1 MQTHS
6 QGGQHG
12 FVLTGRRTRSHP
24 SPTQRRFFF
33 TTEGAHLA
41 TQAAEQASLLMVMLD
56 TFVALEK
63 LIQHD
68 RADDAQAL
76 AAKRDGLCSL
86 MRSLNG
92 EMARQV
98 DGLVV
103 TTGVLLQCVVEGE
116 GMR

>member
-1 MQTHS
+1 MALFSRGGARARTHHPPKGASSS
-6 QGGQHG
+6 QLR
-12 FVLTGRRTRSHP
+12 VLT
-24 SPTQRRFFF
+24 
-33 TTEGAHLA
+33 LA

>member
-1 MQTHS
+1 MALFSRGGARARTHHPPEPSSSS
-6 QGGQHG
+6 QPK
-12 FVLTGRRTRSHP
+12 VLT
-24 SPTQRRFFF
+24 
-33 TTEGAHLA
+33 LA

-103 TTGVLLQCVVEGE
+103 TTGVLLQCVAEEEGV
-116 GMR
+116 R